1 MVGCVVGRTSR
12 PPAFVPPCLFL
23 FQTAAFARDC
33 VVIRRP
39 PLESASILLHAQGVK
54 SLALIIL
61 LALAPV
67 LTGCSWTDH
76 AGTHTLVLGLG
87 IVSTRQAAAPP
98 LASLQRTR
106 AAGVLATPDG
116 LVIGLL
122 DRATLTV
129 APTAQVLAQATAL
142 RSGHNTLI
150 VSPVLPPSGL
160 LPCPPRT
167 TQESHPC
174 LASFPP
180 RCLLP

>member
-1 MVGCVVGRTSR
+1 MPS
-12 PPAFVPPCLFL
+12 CLFL

-61 LALAPV
+61 LSLASV

-87 IVSTRQAAAPP
+87 IVPTHQAAAPP
-98 LASLQRTR
+98 LASLQRTH
-106 AAGVLATPDG
+106 AFGVLATPSG
-116 LVIGLL
+116 LVIGLV
-122 DRATLTV
+122 DRTTLTV
-129 APTAQVLAQATAL
+129 APDAQVLAQATAL

-150 VSPVLPPSGL
+150 VSPVVAPSAAVH
-160 LPCPPRT
+160 PRPPRT